1 MNPSMLYGIGLIAI
15 PVLLS
20 LTLHEYGHARAAM
33 AFGDNTA
40 RVMGRVTLNPLAHLD
55 LIGTLCLLFG
65 PFGWAKPVPINPNN
79 LHPRRLGQIVVSLA
93 GVGMNLLLLLISA
106 GLINIM
112 AVLGVEVDPD
122 PQSGASPIG
131 IIVFMLSFTMIINLA
146 LIAFNLIPLFPL
158 DGHHVVRELLPWHK
172 RQGFMEFQLKYG
184 RLILLALIFLPWLSE
199 AILKIRMT
207 NPIGL
212 FLNGVIWPSISALL
226 GARAEVLFF
235 SAFEHYKPYLLW

>member
-40 RVMGRVTLNPLAHLD
+40 RLMGRVTLNPLAHLD

-172 RQGFMEFQLKYG
+172 RQGFMEFQLRYG
-184 RLILLALIFLPWLSE
+184 RVLLLALILLPWLSE
-199 AILKIRMT
+199 AVLKMPMI
-207 NPIGL
+207 NPIRL
-212 FLNGVIWPSISALL
+212 FLSSVIWPSISALL
-226 GARAEVLFF
+226 GTRAEVLFD
-235 SAFEHYKPYLLW
+235 SAFEHYSPYRLW